1 MQADLKSFGKTQPSR
16 YALGLPLFAGAL
28 VIITLHPIP
37 TILSNILYLTPRLLC
52 IFVYFDIHGNSK
64 LYIEPCLTRGT
75 STRARLMSV
84 TNRKMR
90 YACKHMGIKLLSFFH
105 AVNAD
110 SCHDSNFVV
119 IGGTW
124 LSKPCHD
131 ENLNVG
137 CQNDKATSG

>member
-1 MQADLKSFGKTQPSR
+1 MHQIQTDRGIEHLKSAFKD
-16 YALGLPLFAGAL
+16 ALGL
-28 VIITLHPIP
+28 VIRRRFGHNRTASD
-37 TILSNILYLTPRLLC
+37 TYKFKQYSLLNHV
-52 IFVYFDIHGNSK
+52 IVMRFIYFDIHGNSK
-64 LYIEPCLTRGT
+64 PYIEPCLTRGT

-119 IGGTW
+119 NGGTW
-124 LSKPCHD
+124 FSKPR
-131 ENLNVG
+131 VVIM
-137 CQNDKATSG
+137 AT